1 MVFEQMNLNPRSRE
15 KPWKA
20 MKTNFMNFTK
30 IHLTADFA

>member
-15 KPWKA
+15 KQSKA
-20 MKTNFMNFTK
+20 MKTNLINSTK